1 MAVVAC
7 DLFSHPAPEILNRIE
22 VGTIGRQRDESET
35 KFGGG
40 SLNGLGPMPGG
51 AVPNDHNCARL
62 ITQPFSHALQELN
75 RMVFVAVAL
84 VPDETLSC
92 AEIVGAIPVDAICER
107 STATHTPGNLV
118 LFGPGV
124 AQVDIAVDVG
134 FINIDQTDLL
144 ATELFIQLLKAFH
157 KGRTFLWVGFLE
169 HFLALFPAQPRCL
182 QNPVQ
187 RAAGEIAAHDLL
199 EPTPQLFQRPTMT
212 RQSML
217 YRFCLADNVHELL
230 DLLPAKKGRR
240 PPV

>member
-1 MAVVAC
+1 MRVR
-7 DLFSHPAPEILNRIE
+7 P
-22 VGTIGRQRDESET
+22 
-35 KFGGG
+35 
-40 SLNGLGPMPGG
+40 SLAAAAWNGLGPMPGG
-51 AVPNDHNCARL
+51 AVPNDDDCARL

-75 RMVFVAVAL
+75 HMFFVAVTL

-92 AEIVGAIPVDAICER
+92 AEIVAPYQLMRSESGAQPLIRQAI
-107 STATHTPGNLV
+107 LV

-187 RAAGEIAAHDLL
+187 RAAGEIAIHD
-199 EPTPQLFQRPTMT
+199 
-212 RQSML
+212 
-217 YRFCLADNVHELL
+217 C
-230 DLLPAKKGRR
+230 
-240 PPV
+240 

>member
-40 SLNGLGPMPGG
+40 SLNGLGPMPSG
-51 AVPNDHNCARL
+51 AVLNDHNCARL

-75 RMVFVAVAL
+75 RMFFVAVAL

-92 AEIVGAIPVDAICER
+92 AEIVGAIPVDAFCE
-107 STATHTPGNLV
+107 SHTYAKQSCSFRPRCSPSRYRGGCGLHRYRPN
-118 LFGPGV
+118 G
-124 AQVDIAVDVG
+124 
-134 FINIDQTDLL
+134 LL
-144 ATELFIQLLKAFH
+144 ATEFFIQLLEAFH

-169 HFLALFPAQPRCL
+169 YFLTLFPAQPRCL

-199 EPTPQLFQRPTMT
+199 EPAPQLFQRSTMT

-230 DLLPAKKGRR
+230 DLLRAKKGRR